1 MARAKSTS
9 IDDFTQIILDSITDG
24 VFTIDRDWRITS
36 FNKAAEHI
44 TGIYKSEAIGQHCS
58 DIFRANICETDCA
71 LKYTMETGKPILRK
85 TIYIVTTEG
94 EQVPVSI
101 STALLRNERGEII
114 GGVESF
120 RDLSVV
126 EELRKELQERYS
138 FSDIISKNSEL
149 QRIFDILPQI
159 AESDSTVLIE
169 GESGTGKELFA
180 RVIHH
185 LSGRRQKKL
194 VAINCSA
201 IPDTLLESELFG
213 YKAGA
218 FTDAKKDK
226 KGRFAQAEG
235 GTIFL
240 DEIGDISQ
248 ALQARLLRVLQEKE
262 YEPLGSTHPETANV
276 RVLAATNK
284 NLSELVER
292 GTFRQDLF
300 YRINVIKISI
310 PPLRERREDIP
321 HLMRHFVAKV
331 NRLQDKNIAD
341 VSPEVL
347 RILMAHTFPGN
358 VRELENII
366 EHAFVL
372 CKRSII
378 EKEHL
383 PQEFHGSGES
393 AATSTSYATSLNELE
408 ANFILDV
415 LKRNNWNR
423 LATAKELGIH
433 KTTLF
438 RKIKRLGIE
447 LPDRDGRSSR
457 ATGAT

>member
-310 PPLRERREDIP
+310 PPSAGTQRGYPASDPTFHR
-321 HLMRHFVAKV
+321 KV
-331 NRLQDKNIAD
+331 QSRAGQKYCRCLSRSA
-341 VSPEVL
+341 
-347 RILMAHTFPGN
+347 AHTHGAHFPGQ
-358 VRELENII
+358 RARAGKY
-366 EHAFVL
+366 H
-372 CKRSII
+372 R
-378 EKEHL
+378 
-383 PQEFHGSGES
+383 
-393 AATSTSYATSLNELE
+393 T
-408 ANFILDV
+408 
-415 LKRNNWNR
+415 R
-423 LATAKELGIH
+423 LRTV
-433 KTTLF
+433 
-438 RKIKRLGIE
+438 
-447 LPDRDGRSSR
+447 
-457 ATGAT
+457 